1 MKFTEKRAYSGLSD
15 AEIVQLTRQGD
26 GEAMDYLMEKY
37 KSLVRRISSARFLV
51 GGDRDDLIQEGM
63 IGLYKAV
70 RDYRKD
76 RDASFRTFA
85 ALCIDRQISHA
96 IEASLREKNQPLN
109 SYVSLTDEEWEAAF
123 SRRKADPEMIVMGE
137 ERREEVL
144 RTVRSALS
152 DLEKTVLEYAIA
164 GLDYREI
171 ARKLGRTEKSVD
183 NALQRARRKAK
194 SALYSSPEN
203 GVK

>member
-1 MKFTEKRAYSGLSD
+1 M
-15 AEIVQLTRQGD
+15 
-26 GEAMDYLMEKY
+26 
-37 KSLVRRISSARFLV
+37 
-51 GGDRDDLIQEGM
+51 
-63 IGLYKAV
+63 
-70 RDYRKD
+70 
-76 RDASFRTFA
+76 
-85 ALCIDRQISHA
+85 
-96 IEASLREKNQPLN
+96 
-109 SYVSLTDEEWEAAF
+109 
-123 SRRKADPEMIVMGE
+123 
-137 ERREEVL
+137 L